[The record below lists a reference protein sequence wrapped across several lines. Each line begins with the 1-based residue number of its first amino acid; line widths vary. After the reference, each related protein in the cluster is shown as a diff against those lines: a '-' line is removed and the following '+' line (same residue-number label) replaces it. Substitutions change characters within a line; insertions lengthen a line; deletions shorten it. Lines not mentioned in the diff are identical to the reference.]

1 MPTTTP
7 GELIQQARIRRGWSK
22 QRLVDE
28 IQAWEYTQGGGSHL
42 GLDSNYVRKWERNE
56 RGVSDVYA
64 HRIAAVLGIPRA
76 QLVDGRSQRGRAK
89 AGASASSSAVRTIE
103 STASADLGVLATR
116 DRLLRQ
122 WADLALLG
130 PLGERLL
137 AMILDP
143 RRTLFM
149 DRRTLL
155 KLLGGATAAA
165 SLDAL
170 PRPTGTAVAPL
181 TVEPTTASTL
191 DALAL
196 RYQRMYHSTPPAEL
210 MVPVTAHIE
219 VVDDLAKTAGRALQG
234 QLLRNHSTVAL
245 LAGRLSFFDLQDPMA
260 ARSYYGMALDSAREA
275 GDPHLPAA
283 TMGHMS
289 FVAADRGRFTAALDL
304 LDSADAKA
312 AKSSIL
318 PSWLAAVEA
327 EVRAKA
333 GEPTEALRAADRAE
347 HALGIGSEVPGWL
360 DYYDATRLNG
370 FKGFAY
376 LTAGRPAEARAALQV
391 AVASLDPGAVKQRA
405 VFLADL
411 ATTYVRE
418 GEVDQACELAG
429 QAAVALAQGGYAT
442 SAQRLREF
450 RVLLAPWEDRPA
462 VKDLD
467 ERLALV

>member
-7 GELIQQARIRRGWSK
+7 GELIEQARTRRGWSK

-28 IQAWEYTQGGGSHL
+28 VQAWEYAQGGGTHL
-42 GLDSNYVRKWERNE
+42 GLDINYVRKWERNE

-64 HRIAAVLGIPRA
+64 RCIEAVLRIPRA
-76 QLVDGRSQRGRAK
+76 QLVDGRTRRGRASNR
-89 AGASASSSAVRTIE
+89 ASASSVNTIKTT
-103 STASADLGVLATR
+103 TAAPVGDLASR
-116 DRLLRQ
+116 DRLLHQ

-130 PLGERLL
+130 ALGERLL

-143 RRTLFM
+143 RRALLM

-155 KLLGGATAAA
+155 RLLGGATAAA
-165 SLDAL
+165 TLDAL
-170 PRPTGTAVAPL
+170 PHPASAAAPL
-181 TVEPTTASTL
+181 SIEPTTISTL

-196 RYQRMYHSTPPAEL
+196 RYQRMYHSTPPAQL
-210 MVPVTAHIE
+210 MVPVTAHLE
-219 VVDDLAKTAGRALQG
+219 LVHDLTKAAGSDEQR

-289 FVAADRGRFTAALDL
+289 FVAADRGHFAAALDL
-304 LDSADAKA
+304 LESAGAKA
-312 AKSSIL
+312 AKSSVL
-318 PSWLAAVEA
+318 PSWLAAVET
-327 EVRAKA
+327 EIRAKA
-333 GEPTEALRAADRAE
+333 GEPTEALRAVERAE
-347 HALGIGSEVPGWL
+347 HALGVGREAPGWL
-360 DYYDATRLNG
+360 DYYDATRLAG
-370 FKGFAY
+370 FMGFAY

-405 VFLADL
+405 VFLTDL
-411 ATTYVRE
+411 GTTYVHE
-418 GEVDQACELAG
+418 GEVDQGCELAI

-450 RVLLAPWEDRPA
+450 RKLVVPWQDRPA

-467 ERLALV
+467 ERLALI

>member
-1 MPTTTP
+1 MPTPTP
-7 GELIQQARIRRGWSK
+7 GELIQQARTRRGWSK
-22 QRLVDE
+22 QRLCDE

-64 HRIAAVLGIPRA
+64 HRIEAVLGVPRA
-76 QLVDGRSQRGRAK
+76 QLVDGRSRHGRASNRASATGAIRTVESA
-89 AGASASSSAVRTIE
+89 AGAP
-103 STASADLGVLATR
+103 LGVLATR

-165 SLDAL
+165 SLDTL
-170 PRPTGTAVAPL
+170 PGLAGAVVAPL
-181 TVEPTTASTL
+181 AVEPTTAATL

-210 MVPVTAHIE
+210 MVPVTAHLE
-219 VVDDLAKTAGRALQG
+219 LVDDLAKTAGRQQR

-289 FVAADRGRFTAALDL
+289 FVAADRGRFTAAVDL
-304 LDSADAKA
+304 LDSAGAKA
-312 AKSSIL
+312 AKNSIL

-333 GEPTEALRAADRAE
+333 GEPTEALRAVDRAE
-347 HALGIGSEVPGWL
+347 HALDVGRGVPGWL

-376 LTAGRPAEARAALQV
+376 LSAGRPAEARAALQA

-411 ATTYVRE
+411 ATTYVHQ
-418 GEVDQACELAG
+418 GEVDQGCAPAG

-450 RVLLAPWEDRPA
+450 RTLVAPWEDRPA